1 MREPTAEQIDK
12 FIADWSKSG
21 GHERGSGQHF
31 LLDFCDLLGLE
42 KPSPPVAENA
52 LNAYTF
58 ERRVDR
64 RKPDGSSTPN
74 WIDLYKRAHLVLET
88 KQGVNPRRDICG
100 QTTSFTDKRMKR
112 AERHP

>member
-1 MREPTAEQIDK
+1 M
-12 FIADWSKSG
+12 
-21 GHERGSGQHF
+21 
-31 LLDFCDLLGLE
+31 
-42 KPSPPVAENA
+42 AENA